1 MPGGLG
7 SRGFSYAQAPGL
19 RSGGVVV
26 LDAKGREAPLLETS
40 RYGRM
45 VSSRSLGAAYCEV
58 VERMPVVKPD
68 AESEDS
74 GMPSRRSS
82 LPYGRVL
89 RRRSSCGTPA
99 VRYRGQD
106 RSGVRRSN
114 HAWVRHHCAISPVS

>member
-7 SRGFSYAQAPGL
+7 SPGFSYAQARGL

-68 AESEDS
+68 AES
-74 GMPSRRSS
+74 GGPRSASPRFPATRTLS
-82 LPYGRVL
+82 LNSFRP
-89 RRRSSCGTPA
+89 PEA
-99 VRYRGQD
+99 VSAQL
-106 RSGVRRSN
+106 
-114 HAWVRHHCAISPVS
+114 CEM